1 MNSQPLYCYQ
11 VLWGP
16 RALSAFRCANVL
28 ARLKAAGLPLRA
40 VSAQFVH
47 LVQSLG
53 PLSAAEQERL
63 DALLRYDEPF
73 PRSAQAGAREICVV
87 PRLGTISPWST
98 KATEIAHSC
107 DLPSIVRIERGRAW
121 FLWMEDEAAVSTRL
135 DAVLGLLHDPMTE
148 SVLPDWHAPERI
160 FQHPAPR
167 PLQRIPLRREGM
179 AALEAAN
186 ARLGLALNAAEMAY
200 LAQIFAQ
207 RAEDPSDAELM
218 MFAQANSEHCRHKV
232 FNAEF
237 VIDGVAEAQS
247 LFAMIRETHRRHP
260 QGTLSAYKDNAAVM
274 VAAAPGVYFHADAD
288 GVYRELSEAGAILMK
303 VETHN
308 HPTAISPF
316 PGAAT
321 GSGGEIRDEG
331 ATGRGG
337 KPKMG
342 LSGFSVSHLRIPG
355 FVQTWEKDYG
365 RPARIRSSL
374 DILLEGPIG
383 AAAFNNEFGRAATAG
398 YLRVFEAD
406 FDGLHWGYHK
416 PIMLAGGLGQIRPSL
431 IHKEALPI
439 GAKIL
444 VLGGPAM
451 LIGLGGGAAS
461 SQASGSSSE
470 ELDFASVQRGNPEM
484 QRRAQE
490 VIERCIALGKDSPI
504 LSIHDVGAG
513 GLANAIP
520 ELLHD
525 GGRGGHLHLRRVPNE
540 DPAMSPMEIWCN
552 EAQERYVLAVA
563 PGRLQDFLDLCA
575 RERCPVAVLGEATK
589 AQELRV
595 DDNLFGNTPIRMD
608 LEALLACPPRM
619 RRETTRRP
627 RRGSE
632 PHRGGLSLTAALRA
646 VLQHPTV
653 ASKEFLITIGD
664 RSVGGCIARDPMVGP
679 WQVPVADCAVA
690 VADFSSQFGEAMA
703 VGERAPVALLDGP
716 ASGRLAVA
724 EALTNLFAADV
735 RALGDVKLSAN
746 WMAAVDVAG
755 EDAKLFDTVRAVA
768 LELCPQLELSI
779 PVGKDS
785 LSMQTRWTEKGQA
798 KQVVAPLSLVV
809 TAFAPVADAQ
819 ATWTPQ
825 LRAEEDTELWL
836 MELGRGRLGAS
847 ILAEILG
854 EVGREPADLDDPQR
868 LRAAL
873 QCLQRWRSEG
883 LILAYHDRSD
893 GGLWATLCEM
903 AFASRLGIR
912 ARLPERADPWA
923 WLLAEE
929 PGFVVQVRR
938 RDRARLRAIAAGMD
952 LAQELQ
958 AIGEVLS
965 DPWEIQVWA
974 GDQAILRESAADL
987 LRLWAEPSY
996 RLQALRDD
1004 PECAAEAYAEV
1015 AATRAPLFAAGVRS
1029 GHRERGTRTG
1039 ARPRAA
1045 ILREEGVNGQ
1055 LEMAAA
1061 FHRAG
1066 FEAVDVHMSDL
1077 LAGRV
1082 RITDFPLFAACG
1094 GFSYG
1099 DVLGAGAG
1107 WAKSIRFHSELRAQ
1121 FADFFADSGRLA
1133 LGVCNGCQMLAQLRD
1148 IIPGAEHWPQ
1158 FKRNRSEQ
1166 FEARL
1171 AMVEVLDSA
1180 SPFFAGLAGMRA
1192 PIVIAH
1198 GEGRAEFPPGIHP
1211 QDQIVLRYVDA
1222 HGRPAQHYPANPNG
1236 SDGAVT
1242 GLCNADGR
1250 VTILMPHPERTQRRL
1265 NLSWCPDDWPE
1276 ETPWMEIFHNAYRV
1290 LV

>member
-1 MNSQPLYCYQ
+1 MTPGSLHCYQ
-11 VLWGP
+11 VLRGP
-16 RALSAFRCANVL
+16 RALSAFRCNTVL
-28 ARLKAAGLPLRA
+28 RRLRDAGLPIVA

-53 PLSAAEQERL
+53 PLSAEEQARL
-63 DALLRYDEPF
+63 QALLTYDEAF
-73 PRSAQAGAREICVV
+73 PAPPQGRLAEVCVV

-107 DLPSIVRIERGRAW
+107 SLSSVTRVERGRAW
-121 FLWMEDEAAVSTRL
+121 FLQMEAEAGVTLPLEHAL
-135 DAVLGLLHDPMTE
+135 DLLHDPMTE
-148 SVLPDWHAPERI
+148 SILPDWSESHRL

-167 PLQRIPLRREGM
+167 PLQRIPLHRDGM
-179 AALEAAN
+179 AALQAAN
-186 ARLGLALNAAEMAY
+186 ARLGLALNEAEMEY
-200 LAQIFAQ
+200 LAQIFAG
-207 RAEDPSDAELM
+207 RAEDPSDAEIM

-237 VIDGVAEAQS
+237 VIDGVAREQS
-247 LFAMIRETHRRHP
+247 LFAMIRETHRLHP
-260 QGTLSAYKDNAAVM
+260 RGTLSAYKDNAAVM
-274 VAAAPGVYFHADAD
+274 AAAAPGSYFHAGVD
-288 GVYRELSEAGAILMK
+288 GVYGEAREAGAILMK

-355 FVQTWEKDYG
+355 FVQHWEKNYG

-406 FDGLHWGYHK
+406 FDQVHWGYHK

-431 IHKEALPI
+431 IHKESLPI

-470 ELDFASVQRGNPEM
+470 ALDFASVQRGNPEM

-490 VIERCIALGKDSPI
+490 VIERCIAMGQDSPI

-525 GGRGGHLHLRRVPNE
+525 GGRGGHLQLRLVPNE

-552 EAQERYVLAVA
+552 EAQERYVLAVS
-563 PGRLQDFLDLCA
+563 PKRLQDFLDLCA

-595 DDNLFGNTPIRMD
+595 DDNLFANTPIRMD
-608 LEALLACPPRM
+608 LGALLACPPRM
-619 RRETTRRP
+619 RRETTRR
-627 RRGSE
+627 RRQGADLHLGE
-632 PHRGGLSLTAALRA
+632 WTLTAAARA

-664 RSVGGCIARDPMVGP
+664 RSVGGLIARDPMVGP
-679 WQVPVADCAVA
+679 WQVPVADCAVS
-690 VADFSSQFGEAMA
+690 VADFRSHFGEAMA
-703 VGERAPVALLDGP
+703 LGERAPVALLDGP

-735 RALGDVKLSAN
+735 RDLGDVKLSAN
-746 WMAAVDVAG
+746 WMAAVDESG

-768 LELCPQLELSI
+768 LELCPQLDLSI

-785 LSMQTRWTEKGQA
+785 LSMQTRWTERGQA
-798 KQVVAPLSLVV
+798 KQVVAPLSLVIS
-809 TAFAPVADAQ
+809 AFAPVGDVR

-825 LRAEEDTELWL
+825 LRAEEDTQLWL

-847 ILAEILG
+847 ILAEIRG
-854 EVGREPADLDDPQR
+854 EVGCTPADLDHPQQ

-873 QCLQRWRSEG
+873 ECLRRWRAEG
-883 LILAYHDRSD
+883 LVLAYHDRSD

-903 AFASRLGIR
+903 SFASRLGIR
-912 ARLPERADPWA
+912 ADLPAAADAWA
-923 WLLAEE
+923 WLFAEE

-938 RDRARLRAIAAGMD
+938 RDGERLRAIAGELG
-952 LAQELQ
+952 LAAELQ
-958 AIGEVLS
+958 AIGEVMCEL
-965 DPWEIQVWA
+965 WELQVRD
-974 GDQAILRESAADL
+974 GDQAILCESAADL

-1004 PECAAEAYAEV
+1004 PVSAAEAYAEV
-1015 AATRAPLFAAGVRS
+1015 AATRPPLFSAGVRS
-1029 GHRERGTRTG
+1029 GHSAPRVRVGG
-1039 ARPRAA
+1039 RPRAA

-1077 LAGRV
+1077 LAGRL

-1107 WAKSIRFHSELRAQ
+1107 WAKSIRFHPELRQQ

-1148 IIPGAEHWPQ
+1148 IIPGTEHWPQ
-1158 FKRNRSEQ
+1158 FRRNRSEQ

-1180 SPFFAGLAGMRA
+1180 SPFFAGLAGMQA
-1192 PIVIAH
+1192 PIVVSH
-1198 GEGRAEFPPGIHP
+1198 GEGRAEFASGSHP
-1211 QDQIVLRYVDA
+1211 EDLIVLRYVDA

-1265 NLSWCPDDWPE
+1265 NMSWCPDDWPE
-1276 ETPWMEIFHNAYRV
+1276 ETPWMELFHNAYRV
-1290 LV
+1290 LA

>member
-1 MNSQPLYCYQ
+1 MASESLHRYQ
-11 VLWGP
+11 VLRGP
-16 RALSAFRCANVL
+16 RALSAFRCAAVL
-28 ARLKAAGLPLRA
+28 RRLRAAGLPVA
-40 VSAQFVH
+40 GISAQFVH

-53 PLSAAEQERL
+53 PLTAEEQERL
-63 DALLRYDEPF
+63 EALLVYDEEF
-73 PRSAQAGAREICVV
+73 PALPDAAAREVCVV

-107 DLPSIVRIERGRAW
+107 GLLSVVRIERGRAW
-121 FLWMEDEAAVSTRL
+121 FLQMEGDAHAPMAL
-135 DAVLGLLHDPMTE
+135 DAALVLLHDPMTE
-148 SVLPDWHAPERI
+148 SVLPDWNQPEQI

-167 PLQRIPLRREGM
+167 PLQRIPLHRDGM
-179 AALEAAN
+179 AALQAAN
-186 ARLGLALNAAEMAY
+186 ARLGLALNTAEMEY
-200 LAQIFAQ
+200 LAQIFAG
-207 RAEDPSDAELM
+207 RAEDPSDAEIM
-218 MFAQANSEHCRHKV
+218 MFAQANSEHCRHKI

-237 VIDGVAEAQS
+237 VIDGVTREQS
-247 LFAMIRETHRRHP
+247 LFAMIRETHRLHP
-260 QGTLSAYKDNAAVM
+260 KGTLSAYKDNAAVM
-274 VAAAPGVYFHADAD
+274 EAAAAGTYFHAGTD
-288 GVYRELSEAGAILMK
+288 GVYTERSEAGAILMK

-355 FVQTWEKDYG
+355 FTHHWERDYG

-406 FDGLHWGYHK
+406 FGGLHWGYHK

-431 IHKEALPI
+431 IHKESLPI

-444 VLGGPAM
+444 VIGGPAM

-470 ELDFASVQRGNPEM
+470 ALDFASVQRGNPEM

-490 VIERCIALGKDSPI
+490 VIERCIAMGKDSPI

-525 GGRGGHLHLRRVPNE
+525 GGRGGYLQLRLVPNE

-563 PGRLQDFLDLCA
+563 PKHLPTFLDLCA

-595 DDNLFGNTPIRMD
+595 DDHFFANTPIRMD
-608 LEALLACPPRM
+608 LGALLACPPRM
-619 RRETTRRP
+619 RRETARCARE
-627 RRGSE
+627 GSE
-632 PHRGGLSLTAALRA
+632 LSLYGLTLSAAARA
-646 VLQHPTV
+646 VLAHPTV
-653 ASKEFLITIGD
+653 ASKEFLITIAD
-664 RSVGGCIARDPMVGP
+664 RSVGGLIVRDPMVGP
-679 WQVPVADCAVA
+679 WQVPVADCAVS
-690 VADFSSQFGEAMA
+690 VADFRSRFGEAMA

-735 RALGDVKLSAN
+735 RELGDVKLSAN
-746 WMAAVDVAG
+746 WMAAVNEPG

-768 LELCPQLELSI
+768 LELCPQLNLSI

-785 LSMQTRWTEKGQA
+785 LSMQTRWTEGGQD
-798 KQVVAPLSLVV
+798 KKVVAPLSLVV
-809 TAFAPVADAQ
+809 TAFAPVGDVE
-819 ATWTPQ
+819 ATWTPELQ
-825 LRAEEDTELWL
+825 AEADTELWL

-854 EVGREPADLDDPQR
+854 EVGREPADLDDPR
-868 LRAAL
+868 KLRGAFD
-873 QCLQRWRSEG
+873 CLRRWRAEG
-883 LILAYHDRSD
+883 LVLAYHDRSD

-903 AFASRLGIR
+903 SFASRLGIR
-912 ARLPERADPWA
+912 AHLPEHADAWA
-923 WLLAEE
+923 WLFAEE
-929 PGFVVQVRR
+929 PGFVVQVRQ
-938 RDRARLRAIAAGMD
+938 RDGQRLRAIAEELGLGRQLQHIGAV
-952 LAQELQ
+952 LREHWELQ
-958 AIGEVLS
+958 ILAANTPV
-965 DPWEIQVWA
+965 
-974 GDQAILRESAADL
+974 LRESAADL
-987 LRLWAEPSY
+987 LKLWAEPSY
-996 RLQALRDD
+996 RMQALRED
-1004 PECAAEAYAEV
+1004 PDCAAEAFAEV
-1015 AATRAPLFAAGVRS
+1015 ATIQPPLFSTGVRS
-1029 GHRERGTRTG
+1029 GQRAPDLRIGTR
-1039 ARPRAA
+1039 PRVA
-1045 ILREEGVNGQ
+1045 ILREEGVNGH

-1077 LAGRV
+1077 LAGRA

-1107 WAKSIRFHSELRAQ
+1107 WAKSIRFHPELRRQ

-1148 IIPGAEHWPQ
+1148 LIPGAEHWPV
-1158 FKRNRSEQ
+1158 FRRNRSEQ

-1171 AMVEVLDSA
+1171 AMVEVLDSP
-1180 SPFFAGLAGMRA
+1180 SPFFAGLAGMQA
-1192 PIVIAH
+1192 PIVVSH
-1198 GEGRAEFPPGIHP
+1198 GEGRAEFAPGARSEE
-1211 QDQIVLRYVDA
+1211 QIVLRYVDA

-1265 NLSWCPDDWPE
+1265 NMSWCPDEWPR
-1276 ETPWMEIFHNAYRV
+1276 ETPWMELFHNAHRA
-1290 LV
+1290 LR